1 MKNALVFASV
11 CPVCRQR
18 RSQHGHT
25 RRDLMRLIEASQ
37 IIDAYCLECDMVW
50 PVSIHERVLIACAI
64 AVRKKPDTDTGEN
77 GSAPDSCPTE
87 WTARFFAAPP
97 RQIADDQLA
106 DSRFTS

>member
-11 CPVCRQR
+11 CPVCRQQ

-64 AVRKKPDTDTGEN
+64 AIRQSGTT
-77 GSAPDSCPTE
+77 
-87 WTARFFAAPP
+87 TARVTEPVDTRGGCSASLAATV
-97 RQIADDQLA
+97 
-106 DSRFTS
+106 SCF